1 MTQYDDT
8 VERQRLMLEA
18 EEWAGKTKGV
28 HAHSIDSMYYD
39 DRPQDTA
46 GMTKSVTDHEFN
58 DGTVRRYQGGELI
71 HTFGKKLTR
80 EEMLDAYTRSGS

>member
-28 HAHSIDSMYYD
+28 HAHSIRLIVVTIPSWYLWHPVVRVQLQIYGVD
-39 DRPQDTA
+39 D
-46 GMTKSVTDHEFN
+46 
-58 DGTVRRYQGGELI
+58 
-71 HTFGKKLTR
+71 
-80 EEMLDAYTRSGS
+80 